1 MIVNVPTTGKPAK
14 TGYPAATI
22 TTQAQALMSKYG
34 PLVDQA
40 CRVNNVPEF
49 LMQSIVLL
57 ENFDLKADIVNRAA
71 GRPQYKE
78 ATGLGQHMMFS
89 ATDIISRSA
98 KRKLLTDEKRAILR
112 KQLSTRLAYIEKNI
126 GTKEYVVTQTDLKD
140 PEFNLML
147 TGMYLS
153 QLLGEELEAGKWRL
167 DKVALRYNQGYYVK
181 MPANTKTTDLL
192 LAGISGE
199 GYHYVRKIVGKGG
212 FLELLTA

>member
-1 MIVNVPTTGKPAK
+1 
-14 TGYPAATI
+14 
-22 TTQAQALMSKYG
+22 
-34 PLVDQA
+34 
-40 CRVNNVPEF
+40 
-49 LMQSIVLL
+49 
-57 ENFDLKADIVNRAA
+57 
-71 GRPQYKE
+71 
-78 ATGLGQHMMFS
+78 MMFS